1 MAQFTPIN
9 TQEEFDTAIKERIER
24 ERAKY
29 ADYETVKEN
38 AGKLQTDLDTAN
50 GKISQFEIQVSEL
63 NSKVKAYEA
72 DNLRTKV
79 ALKAGIPFEYRD
91 RIKGDTE
98 EEMKKDAA
106 QLAELIGEK
115 KKKAPPLKQEPGN
128 NDDAAKTAYKSML
141 SQMFGE

>member
-1 MAQFTPIN
+1 MADFTPIN
-9 TQEEFDTAIKERIER
+9 TQEEFDTAIKDRIER

-29 ADYETVKEN
+29 ADYETVKQN

-50 GKISQFEIQVSEL
+50 NKISEL
-63 NSKVKAYEA
+63 ETQNSDLNIKVKNYEA
-72 DNLRTKV
+72 DNLRTKI

-91 RIKGDTE
+91 RIKGETE

-106 QLAELIGEK
+106 QFAELIGEK
-115 KKKAPPLKQEPGN
+115 KKKSPPLKQEPGN
-128 NDDAAKTAYKSML
+128 NDDATKTAYKSML